1 MSRAEPRHI
10 PPSNRPTSGGST
22 DGATDGGGTSSLLRS
37 TGSVAVATLTS
48 RVTGF
53 LRTVLLA
60 AILGPAIASAFSVA
74 NQMPQQVS
82 ELVLGQV
89 LTALVI
95 PVLVRAEMEDKDRG
109 QAFFERLFTLS
120 LTILGVALI
129 VSLALSPVLV
139 GLLVG
144 DSKVDE
150 GLTQA
155 LVVMFLPQ
163 LMFYGLSAL
172 FTAMLNTR
180 DEFKPGA
187 WAPVAC
193 NIVQITTLVTFYFM
207 PGELTINPTDMSQP
221 KLLVLGIG
229 STLGVVLQAL
239 VLLPAMR
246 RSGIKLRLRWGVDDR
261 LKHFG
266 SMGIAIVT
274 YVFISQVGWYAVT
287 PILSHASGGGPA
299 VYQYAWMVL
308 QLPYGVIG
316 VALLT
321 AVMPRLSRNAANG
334 NRNAVLDDLAV
345 ATRITMVALV
355 PIVAFMTVFGPSIGR
370 ALFNFGQFSRDDA
383 NFLGTAITFS
393 AFVLIPYAMVLIHLR
408 VFYAQERAWI
418 PTGIVVA
425 IVIVQV
431 ALSYL
436 VLVVTDDD
444 HRIVELVGTA
454 RGLAYTAGAIMGW
467 YLLRRTLGPLHLTNV
482 ARTLIQTIT
491 VSVLVTVTVYVI
503 MQLPVLK
510 AIDRSG
516 PLGAFLYLAIAGV
529 LCLTLIYAL
538 LALWRVPDVLAILAP
553 LRRIAGRFI
562 PALRPSAPSEPERA
576 ASRAPDT
583 REMRLDELEAYASLR
598 REEITAQLPRIADDI
613 GLPYAGQ
620 SHVPRRPRAGE
631 QTPTTGLRYRRRGAF
646 AVTEDDSARTSGN
659 EAPGTGQMR
668 LPSASPAPQAGLPA
682 SPEPA
687 APSWD
692 EDDAPRGPELIPGAV
707 VAGGRYRLIEHYGGI
722 RGLQFWQARDINL
735 DRDVALT
742 FVDSEQRAP
751 VPERGAQISM
761 RGEGPQSILSRTLRL
776 GRVHSNGLARVLD
789 VVRGSSGGI
798 VVAEWVPSSS
808 LADVAGTHP
817 SAIGAAK
824 AVRALAGAA
833 EGAHR
838 AGAALSIDHP
848 DRVRI
853 SQDGH
858 AYLAFPGTLADAT
871 KESDVRGLGAVLY
884 ALLLERW
891 PLDDATGRT
900 VTTGTGTV
908 AGIRQADADA
918 NGNPVEPRD
927 AKRDIPFEISAVATR
942 TLEGGQ
948 GIRTAATVQQ
958 LLDQA
963 SVVDVKT
970 DLLAA
975 VRTEPPREAP
985 RQAPPRSEPAVPLSQ
1000 QPTPAKRIQSKPT
1013 LLQRISGGKKNVPL
1027 LVIAACA
1034 VALLVIIGLTLLIS
1048 SLTGGKDTQS
1058 GVSSLYTTSATAEQS
1073 AAPAPAPGVG
1083 APVKSTDVALV
1094 DFASSKDPA
1103 TNLANVLTGK
1113 TPSWKTDTY
1122 RAGPAFGNLKKGV
1135 GFLVTLDKAVSLT
1148 RGTITSPSA
1157 GSTVE
1162 VRTSTKDS
1170 VKELGETSLVW
1181 SGTLRPGANDFHVS
1195 TVAPRARYVLVWI
1208 TGLTKESGNSWY
1220 TTINQVAFQGS

>member
-10 PPSNRPTSGGST
+10 PPSSRPAAGGQS
-22 DGATDGGGTSSLLRS
+22 DGGGTASLLRS

-60 AILGPAIASAFSVA
+60 AILGPAVASAFSIA

-95 PVLVRAEMEDKDRG
+95 PVLVRAEMEDRDRG

-120 LTILGVALI
+120 LTILGIALV

-144 DSKVDE
+144 GSKVDE
-150 GLTQA
+150 GLTHA
-155 LVVMFLPQ
+155 LVIMFLPQ
-163 LMFYGLSAL
+163 LVFFGLSAL

-193 NIVQITTLVTFYFM
+193 NTVQIATLVAFYLM
-207 PGELTINPTDMSQP
+207 PGELTLNPTAMGQP

-239 VLLPAMR
+239 IQIPAMR
-246 RSGIKLRLRWGVDDR
+246 RSGIKLRLRWGIDDR

-266 SMGIAIVT
+266 SMGVAIVA
-274 YVFISQVGWYAVT
+274 YVFISLAGWYAVT
-287 PILSHASGGGPA
+287 PILSHASDGGPA
-299 VYQYAWMVL
+299 IYQYAWMVL

-321 AVMPRLSRNAANG
+321 AVMPRLSRNAAEG
-334 NRNAVLDDLAV
+334 NRNAVLDDLSV

-355 PIVAFMTVFGPSIGR
+355 PIVAFLTVFGPSIGR
-370 ALFNFGQFSRDDA
+370 ALFNFGQFSQDDA
-383 NFLGTAITFS
+383 NFLGTAISFS

-408 VFYAQERAWI
+408 VFYAQERAWV
-418 PTGIVVA
+418 PTGIV
-425 IVIVQV
+425 IVIVAAQIG
-431 ALSYL
+431 LSYL
-436 VLVVTDDD
+436 VPYVVDDE
-444 HRIVELVGTA
+444 HRIVEFVGTA

-482 ARTLIQTIT
+482 TRTLIQTIT
-491 VSVLVTVTVYVI
+491 VSVLVVVTIYAV
-503 MQLPVLK
+503 MQLGVLK

-516 PLGAFLYLAIAGV
+516 PVGAFVYLAIAGV

-553 LRRIAGRFI
+553 LRRIAGRFV
-562 PALRPSAPSEPERA
+562 PALRPSAPSEPARE

-620 SHVPRRPRAGE
+620 SHVPRRSRASAE
-631 QTPTTGLRYRRRGAF
+631 QPTTGLRYRRRGAF
-646 AVTEDDSARTSGN
+646 AVTEDDSPGTSGHD
-659 EAPGTGQMR
+659 APGTGQMR
-668 LPSASPAPQAGLPA
+668 LPSVQPGVPAPV
-682 SPEPA
+682 
-687 APSWD
+687 D
-692 EDDAPRGPELIPGAV
+692 EADDTPRGPELIPGAV

-751 VPERGAQISM
+751 APERGAQISL

-798 VVAEWVPSSS
+798 VVAEWIPSSS

-858 AYLAFPGTLADAT
+858 AFLAFPGTLADAS

-900 VTTGTGTV
+900 VTTGTGTI

-918 NGNPVEPRD
+918 NGSPVEPRD
-927 AKRDIPFEISAVATR
+927 AKADIPFEISAVATR

-970 DLLAA
+970 DLLAP
-975 VRTEPPREAP
+975 VREEVQREAPREAP
-985 RQAPPRSEPAVPLSQ
+985 RAVPSLEDR
-1000 QPTPAKRIQSKPT
+1000 PTPAKRIQSKQSF
-1013 LLQRISGGKKNVPL
+1013 LSRVGGGKKNVPL

-1048 SLTGGKDTQS
+1048 NLTSGKDTQS
-1058 GVSSLYTTSATAEQS
+1058 GVGSLYPSNTASSAA

-1083 APVKSTDVALV
+1083 APVKGTGVSLV
-1094 DFASSKDPA
+1094 DFASAKDSA
-1103 TNLANVLTGK
+1103 ANLSNVLTGK
-1113 TPSWKTDTY
+1113 SPAWKTDTY
-1122 RAGPAFGNLKKGV
+1122 KAGPAFGNLKKGV
-1135 GFLVTLDKAVSLT
+1135 GFIVTLDKAVSLT
-1148 RGTITSPSA
+1148 RGTITSPSQ

-1162 VRTSTKDS
+1162 VRTATKDS
-1170 VKELGETSLVW
+1170 VKTLDETSVVW
-1181 SGTLRPGANDFHVS
+1181 SGSLHKGANDFHVS
-1195 TVAPRARYVLVWI
+1195 SVAPRTRYVLVWI
-1208 TGLTKESGNSWY
+1208 TGLTKESGNDWY
-1220 TTINQVAFQGS
+1220 TTINQVEFQGS

>member
-10 PPSNRPTSGGST
+10 PPSSLPAAGG
-22 DGATDGGGTSSLLRS
+22 GKGGGGTAGLLRS

-48 RVTGF
+48 RITGF

-60 AILGPAIASAFSVA
+60 AILGPAVASAFSIA
-74 NQMPQQVS
+74 NTMPQQVS

-109 QAFFERLFTLS
+109 QAFFERLFTIS
-120 LTILGVALI
+120 LTILGIALV
-129 VSLALSPVLV
+129 VSLVLSPLLV

-144 DSKVDE
+144 GSKVDE

-155 LVVMFLPQ
+155 LVIMFLPQ

-180 DEFKPGA
+180 DEFKTGA

-193 NIVQITTLVTFYFM
+193 NAVQIATLVTFYLM
-207 PGELTINPTDMSQP
+207 PGELTLDPTAMGQP

-239 VLLPAMR
+239 IQIPAMR

-266 SMGIAIVT
+266 SMGIAIVA
-274 YVFISQVGWYAVT
+274 YVFILQIGWYAVT
-287 PILSHASGGGPA
+287 PILSHASDGGPA
-299 VYQYAWMVL
+299 IYQYAWMVL

-321 AVMPRLSRNAANG
+321 AVMPRLSRNAAEG
-334 NRNAVLDDLAV
+334 NRNAVLDDLSV
-345 ATRITMVALV
+345 ATRLTMVALV
-355 PIVAFMTVFGPSIGR
+355 PVVAFLTVFGPSIGR
-370 ALFNFGQFSRDDA
+370 ALFNFGQFSQDDA
-383 NFLGTAITFS
+383 NFLGTAISFS
-393 AFVLIPYAMVLIHLR
+393 AFVLIPYAMVLIQLR

-418 PTGIVVA
+418 PTGIVIA
-425 IVIVQV
+425 IVAVQI
-431 ALSYL
+431 ALSYAVPAL
-436 VLVVTDDD
+436 VDDD

-467 YLLRRTLGPLHLTNV
+467 FLLRRILGPLHLTNV
-482 ARTLIQTIT
+482 ARTLLQTTT
-491 VSVLVTVTVYVI
+491 VSILVTVTVYLI
-503 MQLPVLK
+503 MR
-510 AIDRSG
+510 IDGLQRMDKSG
-516 PLGAFLYLAIAGV
+516 SLGALVFLAIAGV
-529 LCLTLIYAL
+529 LCMTLIYAL

-553 LRRIAGRFI
+553 LRRVAARFV
-562 PALRPSAPSEPERA
+562 PALRPEAPSEPERA

-583 REMRLDELEAYASLR
+583 RELRLDEIEAYASLR

-613 GLPYAGQ
+613 GLPYAGK
-620 SHVPRRPRAGE
+620 SHVPRRPRASAE
-631 QTPTTGLRYRRRGAF
+631 QSTTGLRYRRRGAF
-646 AVTEDDSARTSGN
+646 AVTEDDSARRSGN
-659 EAPGTGQMR
+659 EAPSTGQMR
-668 LPSASPAPQAGLPA
+668 LPSPPPAHRADL
-682 SPEPA
+682 PA
-687 APSWD
+687 APDSGGAAAWG
-692 EDDAPRGPELIPGAV
+692 EDAPRGPELIPGAV

-742 FVDSEQRAP
+742 FVDSEQTAP
-751 VPERGAQISM
+751 VPERGAQISL

-798 VVAEWVPSSS
+798 VVAEWIPSSS
-808 LADVAGTHP
+808 LADVAGTRP

-858 AYLAFPGTLADAT
+858 AFLAFPGTLADAS

-891 PLDDATGRT
+891 PLDDATGRI

-970 DLLAA
+970 DLLSP
-975 VRTEPPREAP
+975 VREEAP
-985 RQAPPRSEPAVPLSQ
+985 LQAPRHAPKAAADTATPAVSLDQ
-1000 QPTPAKRIQSKPT
+1000 QPTPAKRIQSKQT

-1034 VALLVIIGLTLLIS
+1034 LALLVIIGLALVIT
-1048 SLTGGKDTQS
+1048 SLTGGKDPQS
-1058 GVSSLYTTSATAEQS
+1058 GVGSLYTSSSRSDQS

-1083 APVKSTDVALV
+1083 VPVRSTDVALV
-1094 DFASSKDPA
+1094 DFASSKDSA
-1103 TNLANVLTGK
+1103 TNLSNVLTGRN
-1113 TPSWKTDTY
+1113 PAWKTDTY
-1122 RAGPAFGNLKKGV
+1122 RAGPAFGNLKNGV
-1135 GFLVTLDKAVSLT
+1135 GFLVTLERPVSLT

-1162 VRTSTKDS
+1162 VRTATKDE
-1170 VKELGETSLVW
+1170 VKSLDETSLVW
-1181 SGTLRPGANDFHVS
+1181 SGSLRQGANDFHVS
-1195 TVAPRARYVLVWI
+1195 TVAPRTRYVMVWI
-1208 TGLTKESGNSWY
+1208 TGLTKQSGNDWY
-1220 TTINQVAFQGS
+1220 TTINQVSFQGS